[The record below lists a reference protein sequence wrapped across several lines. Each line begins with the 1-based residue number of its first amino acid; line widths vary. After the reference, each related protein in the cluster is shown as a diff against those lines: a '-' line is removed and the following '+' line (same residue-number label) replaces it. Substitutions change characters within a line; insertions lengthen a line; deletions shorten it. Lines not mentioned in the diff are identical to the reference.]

1 MWARVMVT
9 RLVGNKEGKG
19 KGSKGKSNGN
29 EGGKHW
35 REGKSGKAMAR
46 VVGKQM
52 ATALTRAMVTKTKE
66 ADEEEVNHKGI
77 KSDGNGKEDGDGK
90 QWWWHT

>member
-1 MWARVMVT
+1 
-9 RLVGNKEGKG
+9 
-19 KGSKGKSNGN
+19 
-29 EGGKHW
+29 
-35 REGKSGKAMAR
+35 MAR

-90 QWWWHT
+90 Q